1 MIYKQKSYKT
11 LPEIDQALRDC
22 AAKHSF
28 GVIAVHDLQQ
38 TMRNKGVDMATPC
51 LVYEVCNPQQARKVL
66 EADGSLSA
74 ALPCRISVYEAPGK
88 GLHLA
93 TIPPVDMMAMFGNP
107 ELDET
112 ARQVQDVVMDMIQ
125 SAV

>member
-1 MIYKQKSYKT
+1 MIHQLKSSKS
-11 LPEIDQALRDC
+11 LAEIDQALRE
-22 AAKHSF
+22 AAARNHF

-38 TMRNKGVDMATPC
+38 TLRNKGVDMATAC

-74 ALPCRISVYEAPGK
+74 ALPCRISVYEGPDKAN
-88 GLHLA
+88 HLA
-93 TIPPVDMMAMFGNP
+93 TILPEAMMGMFDKPELNEVAKQVQAVVLDMM
-107 ELDET
+107 
-112 ARQVQDVVMDMIQ
+112 Q